1 MKQPAL
7 FVLVILLT
15 TSMVVCAIF
24 EISLEGRKK
33 FQPNFAIASSEI
45 SAKNVYVFS
54 FSNITGDD
62 RISFKLSTDGG
73 ATFTSKTDLLNRTL
87 SNSSDIEIS
96 STNQNVV
103 VSWSERNASIGD
115 PLSTAHPGGGVTL
128 GVILLQ
134 TPNQSINSVE

>member
-33 FQPNFAIASSEI
+33 FQLNFAIASSEI

-62 RISFKLSTDGG
+62 RISFRLSTDGG